1 MMHYWKR
8 NSALI
13 LAGVLLLGSCLSVS
27 AEETNPA
34 GYHVYEVEEDY
45 ASDTWYGI
53 ARGDHLSTVNCK
65 ITKVDSTHVRV
76 SGSTYAHHTCDDVR
90 VRVYLDKSSD
100 AKNWN
105 TLDYWTGITTNGT
118 SASVQSE
125 DYKVSTGYYYCAR
138 GSHSVTKGDDTETTY
153 TGTNALKL

>member
-1 MMHYWKR
+1 MHYWKK

-34 GYHVYEVEEDY
+34 GYHVYEVEDDY

-53 ARGDHLSTVNCK
+53 ARGDHLSTVNST

-76 SGSTYAHHTCDDVR
+76 SGNTYAHHTCDDVR

-100 AKNWN
+100 AKNWGN
-105 TLDYWTGITTNGT
+105 LDYWSTVKTNAT
-118 SASVQSE
+118 SAHVQSE
-125 DYKVSTGYYYCAR
+125 DYEVPTGYYYRAQ
-138 GSHSVTKGDDTETTY
+138 GAHSVTKGSTTEATD